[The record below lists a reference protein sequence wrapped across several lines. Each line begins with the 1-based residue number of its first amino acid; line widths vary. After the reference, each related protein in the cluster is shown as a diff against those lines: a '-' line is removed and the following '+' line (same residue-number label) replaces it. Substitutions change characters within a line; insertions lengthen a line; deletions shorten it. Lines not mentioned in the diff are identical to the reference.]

1 MIPYENRPKRKLSQR
16 RPLIIND
23 DNNKNLRIDC
33 QQDAEYQSESELEDS
48 DDGSYEP
55 SLKTESDYELTNK
68 KTSNHFSIEWFVGPG
83 WIVGTIDV
91 TFELMEFRNSCIA
104 SKSQLKET
112 NVSNFVKNRSSGIH
126 EYFDKAIWE
135 DIFNNIRSE
144 IEYLELS
151 EHDVIANKNFNEF
164 MPCIREWQKTMK
176 NNEHDLVLEF
186 FESIHNSL
194 SVDTDK
200 NIKEDSFVH
209 KALESVLKA
218 FYQDTA
224 NIKLKWSTDVLEA
237 SAHRKKKF
245 DPSLRGR
252 IPDFSVSYSYK
263 NRKVDLLVVEVKPPN
278 KVFADLV
285 KLGNELKDVLDKA
298 AEDGICCNNLRV
310 CGLLVEGF
318 QCSFYIM
325 DLKYEA
331 VYRIIHVGKFFLPCN
346 FYNLDTAPT
355 TIEIMM
361 QMKHIFTQSAKIIH
375 KDLS

>member
-310 CGLLVEGF
+310 CGLLVEGKRH
-318 QCSFYIM
+318 
-325 DLKYEA
+325 DLNE
-331 VYRIIHVGKFFLPCN
+331 H
-346 FYNLDTAPT
+346 D
-355 TIEIMM
+355 
-361 QMKHIFTQSAKIIH
+361 
-375 KDLS
+375 